1 MDKVNT
7 FYLTKA
13 NSLSNNPDYIS
24 KIQKYIFEI
33 DKNNV
38 PVVFDYKH
46 FSLLTN
52 TSTTYLSSVVL
63 RTHDLYRFFYITKRN
78 GGKRRISVP
87 ENGLLSLQDW
97 LLHNILEHVPCSQY
111 CHAYIKGS
119 SIKNNA
125 ELHAG
130 KKFIIKL
137 DLENF
142 FESISERQVYKVFRK
157 LGYLPNISFLFT
169 RICTYPLA
177 LHKKYNSKR
186 WSSDKKYK
194 YKDKIFN
201 LHGTNKVGSLLQ
213 GSKTSP
219 YLSNLCLVELDELI
233 GTYCSSKNFTYTRYS
248 DDVFISSNFSSH
260 EECIEIMNYIVHVF
274 QKHGFRINKKKS
286 RILLPGNKKIV
297 TGIIVNDS
305 KLHVP
310 KKIIHKIENYIYFAK
325 KYGIAD
331 ECKYLGFRSISGFK
345 HHLYGTINYIYTI
358 EKEKGNKLL
367 HMANSIE
374 WPKI

>member
-7 FYLTKA
+7 FYLVKV

-33 DKNNV
+33 DKNHV

-52 TSTTYLSSVVL
+52 TSTTYLSSIVL
-63 RTHDLYRFFYITKRN
+63 RTHHLYRFFYIKKRS

-87 ENGLLSLQDW
+87 ENGLINLQDW
-97 LLHNILEHVPCSQY
+97 LLHNILEQIPCSQY
-111 CHAYIKGS
+111 CQAYIKGS

-125 ELHAG
+125 ELHLG
-130 KKFIIKL
+130 KKYIIKL

-142 FESISERQVYKVFRK
+142 FESISERQVYKIFRK

-169 RICTYPLA
+169 RICTYPLDIN
-177 LHKKYNSKR
+177 KKYNSKR
-186 WSSDKKYK
+186 WATYNNHY
-194 YKDKIFN
+194 YKDKILYN
-201 LHGTNKVGSLLQ
+201 KKNKVGSLLQ
-213 GSKTSP
+213 GAKTSP
-219 YLSNLCLVELDELI
+219 YLSNLCLAELDELI
-233 GTYCSSKNFTYTRYS
+233 GTYCTSKNFTYTRYS
-248 DDVFISSNFSSH
+248 DDIFISSNFTTH
-260 EECIEIMNYIVHVF
+260 NECIEIMNYVIHTF

-286 RILLPGNKKIV
+286 RILRPGNRKVV

-305 KLHVP
+305 CPHVP
-310 KKIIHKIENYIYFAK
+310 KNTIHKIENYIYFAK
-325 KYGIAD
+325 KYGISS
-331 ECKYLGFRSISGFK
+331 ECKHLGFKSISGFK
-345 HHLYGTINYIYTI
+345 HHLYGTINYITTI
-358 EKEKGNKLL
+358 EADKGKHLL
-367 HMANSIE
+367 NLANSLE